1 MVAKGARLPRLLG
14 TENMLKK
21 NVYGPFKRIANL
33 SSRLKEVSRY
43 TLYFITL
50 PVNIHA
56 FKAAHLRLTA
66 GWVSFLILDFYSVFL
81 NSKREQNLRRL

>member
-1 MVAKGARLPRLLG
+1 MVAKGARLPLKSLLG

-21 NVYGPFKRIANL
+21 NVYGPFKRIVNL

-43 TLYFITL
+43 TL

-66 GWVSFLILDFYSVFL
+66 GWVCLLFLDFYSVFL